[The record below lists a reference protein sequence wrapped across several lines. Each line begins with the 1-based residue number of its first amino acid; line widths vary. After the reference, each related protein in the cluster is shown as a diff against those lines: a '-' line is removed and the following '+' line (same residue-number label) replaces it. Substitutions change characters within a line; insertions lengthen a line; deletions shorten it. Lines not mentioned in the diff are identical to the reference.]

1 MTVRNIAIGGN
12 HGEDFDIEVVRS
24 IGFRHTNNVEAIILN
39 GTRHG
44 DNQGKETET
53 LELQPEEYIS
63 RLAVTTVN
71 EKGETRV
78 RHIELTTSE
87 NRRLEAGAPTSG
99 EKTVLSGVRILGLGG
114 NAGHNVFMTRV
125 RFIEN
130 YKPSEV
136 IPGDFFAV
144 TNIIPQGQEFE
155 SFKSSRLARMNSS
168 RFFLETVTS
177 IQTST
182 EVGAAVGD
190 FSAKASTE
198 FGFSVTT
205 QSEFT
210 EQAETETTESQTF
223 RYAPPEGHVGLEVVP
238 MDAFRASD
246 GSIWYFPTHSPSIV
260 SAPVSGESVITQ
272 DFYDM
277 TGVLP
282 LHLPYMA
289 DQAYGFERLQAMA
302 KQMEPKPEAA

>member
-1 MTVRNIAIGGN
+1 MTIRNIAIGHN
-12 HGEDFDIEVVRS
+12 HGTNFDIEVVRS
-24 IGFRHTNNVEAIILN
+24 IGFRFTSRVEAILLN

-44 DNQGKETET
+44 DNQGHETET
-53 LELQPEEYIS
+53 LEMQPEEYIS
-63 RLAVTTVN
+63 RLEVTTLI

-78 RHIELTTSE
+78 RHIKLTTSL
-87 NRRLEAGAPTSG
+87 NRTLEAGSAGSG

-114 NAGHNVFMTRV
+114 NVGHQLFMLRV

-155 SFKSSRLARMNSS
+155 SFKSSRVARMNSS

-177 IQTST
+177 IQTTT
-182 EVGAAVGD
+182 EAGAAVGD

-210 EQAETETTESQTF
+210 EQVETETTESQTI

-246 GSIWYFPTHSPSIV
+246 GSIWYFPTNAPSIV
-260 SAPVSGESVITQ
+260 SAPVSGESVIKQ

-277 TGVLP
+277 IGVLP

-289 DQAYGFERLQAMA
+289 EQSYGFEQLQGLA
-302 KQMEPKPEAA
+302 KQMEAQPEAA